1 MENMISRYRFLL
13 LEQAKSP
20 LIAPSLMS
28 RIEEGFRR
36 LNSERPLSCEAL
48 TRLRDLLT
56 VEYVYNTNAIEGN
69 TLTLSETRL
78 VLEEGITVA
87 GKPLRD
93 HLEARNHLQ
102 ALRYVE
108 DLASAGRVEEFD
120 LLKLHHLVMMG
131 IEDARPGEYR
141 REQVFIGGSGH
152 VPPPPS
158 DVPRLMGRFV
168 DWLNGAGD
176 RLHPVEL
183 AAVAHAYLTAI
194 HPFTDG
200 NGRVARLLMNLLL
213 LRSGYPLAI
222 IRKERRRAYYKAL
235 EEADRGRAR
244 PIANL
249 VARAVDESL
258 TLYLGSLEGIVP
270 LSVAARELGMSA
282 DYLGQLA
289 RKGYVRAVKLAGR
302 WYVPVDE
309 VGRLRSRKV
318 RRSGGDD
325 SRAESSVLG

>member
-1 MENMISRYRFLL
+1 M
-13 LEQAKSP
+13 LEQARSP
-20 LIAPSLMS
+20 LIAPTLMT
-28 RIEEGFRR
+28 RIEEGFKR
-36 LNSERPLSCEAL
+36 LSSERPLSRETLA
-48 TRLRDLLT
+48 RLRNLLT
-56 VEYVYNTNAIEGN
+56 IEYVYNTNAIEGN
-69 TLTLSETRL
+69 TLTLRETRL

-108 DLASAGRVEEFD
+108 DLARAERIGEFD

-131 IEDARPGEYR
+131 VEEARPGEYR
-141 REQVFIGGSGH
+141 REQVLIGGSGH
-152 VPPPPS
+152 IPPPPS
-158 DVPRLMGRFV
+158 EVPKLMGRFI
-168 DWLNGAGD
+168 DWLNGAVNSD
-176 RLHPVEL
+176 QLHLVEL
-183 AAVAHAYLTAI
+183 AAVAHAYFTAI

-213 LRSGYPLAI
+213 LRRGYPLAV
-222 IRKERRRAYYKAL
+222 IRKERRRAYYRAL

-258 TLYLGSLEGIVP
+258 TLYLGSLEGLIP
-270 LSVAARELGMSA
+270 LSVVAKELGMSV
-282 DYLGQLA
+282 DYLGQPA

-302 WYVPVDE
+302 WYIPEDE
-309 VGRLRSRKV
+309 VEVIRGRISS
-318 RRSGGDD
+318 SG
-325 SRAESSVLG
+325 RH

>member
-1 MENMISRYRFLL
+1 MISRYRFLL
-13 LEQAKSP
+13 LEQARSP
-20 LIAPSLMS
+20 LIAPALMA
-28 RIEEGFRR
+28 RIEEGFKRIS
-36 LNSERPLSCEAL
+36 SERPLSREAL
-48 TRLRDLLT
+48 ARLRNLLT
-56 VEYVYNTNAIEGN
+56 IEYVYNTNAIEGN
-69 TLTLSETRL
+69 ILTLRETRL

-108 DLASAGRVEEFD
+108 DLSRAERVEEFD

-131 IEDARPGEYR
+131 IWEARPGEYR

-158 DVPRLMGRFV
+158 EVPGLMRRFV
-168 DWLNGAGD
+168 DWLNGAMNSD
-176 RLHPVEL
+176 ELHPIEL

-213 LRSGYPLAI
+213 LRRGYPLAI
-222 IRKERRRAYYKAL
+222 IRKERRRAYYMAL

-244 PIANL
+244 PITNL

-258 TLYLGSLEGIVP
+258 TLYLGSLEGMVL
-270 LSVAARELGMSA
+270 LSTAAKELGMSV

-289 RKGYVRAVKLAGR
+289 RKGYLKAVKLAGR
-302 WYVPVDE
+302 WYIPEEE
-309 VGRLRSRKV
+309 VGRLRSRAV
-318 RRSGGDD
+318 RRS
-325 SRAESSVLG
+325 RER